1 MTNAASTASQAS
13 AGVGWGRVRA
23 TLTGPL
29 VIYLF
34 VTAVLALL
42 AWQAV
47 SGLLRQGEL
56 GPAGAVLVAGAGL
69 VGAFWWNGV
78 LGGRQRWWR
87 GYVAVQSLLVVVLVA
102 ATRVVAHVDISM
114 AESALLCLA
123 GEALGTWGNTRR
135 GFGLAGG
142 YLGAAVASLMYFTP
156 PDRWAAPLNQF
167 GLIAATVVVLVVLLN
182 RAEAERLRAE
192 ALAAELRASTLQVA
206 ALTRRAERQ
215 RMARELHDTLAQG
228 LTGITLQLEAARAH
242 LERDNVPRTLA
253 IVDQAVAGARA
264 TLASSR
270 QAIDDLRRNPD
281 DLASE
286 IGMRAARFTRDT
298 GIRSSVEIGGE
309 VALPGSTREHL
320 LRILDEALANV
331 AQHAD
336 AGQVLVQF
344 SDGGDGL
351 RLQVTDDGRGF
362 APDAVGS
369 GHYGLLGMR
378 ERAGLIGGTLA
389 VESQPGWTVVRLEVR
404 E

>member
-1 MTNAASTASQAS
+1 MTNAASTASRAS

-29 VIYLF
+29 VIYVF
-34 VTAVLALL
+34 ITAVLALL

-47 SGLLRQGEL
+47 TGLLRL
-56 GPAGAVLVAGAGL
+56 GHAGAAWAVLIAGAGL

-78 LGGRQRWWR
+78 QGGRQRWWW
-87 GYVAVQSLLVVVLVA
+87 GYVAVQSLLVVVLVI
-102 ATRVVAHVDISM
+102 ATRIVVHVDISM

-135 GFGLAGG
+135 GYGLAAG
-142 YLGAAVASLMYFTP
+142 YLAAAIASLLVFTP
-156 PDRWAAPLNQF
+156 ADRWVAPLNQF
-167 GLIAATVVVLVVLLN
+167 GVVAATVVVLVVLLN

-192 ALAAELRASTLQVA
+192 TLAAELRASTEQVA
-206 ALTRRAERQ
+206 SLTRRTERQ

-228 LTGITLQLEAARAH
+228 LTGITLQLEAARGH
-242 LERDNVPRTLA
+242 LERDNAPRALA

-298 GIRSSVEIGGE
+298 GIRSSVDISGE

-344 SDGGDGL
+344 TDGDEGL

-362 APDAVGS
+362 APDAVGN

-378 ERAGLIGGTLA
+378 ERASLVGGTLA
-389 VESQPGWTVVRLEVR
+389 VESQPGRTVVRLEVR
-404 E
+404 P